1 MSKRIQWISYKGHKI
16 FQVDVRS
23 ISREEQIE
31 TAQAYAELLDKE
43 PDGSVRVLVL
53 AGAFEFHPDVISK
66 VKAYLLQVQP
76 KVKRSALVGVDGI
89 LRVAFEGFF
98 TLARF
103 LGMTMSDERGK
114 PFDKEEEAKEWLIH

>member
-1 MSKRIQWISYKGHKI
+1 MSKRIQWIQHKGQRL

-23 ISREEQIE
+23 IDRDEQLE
-31 TAQAYAELLDKE
+31 TAQAFAELLSKE

-53 AGAFEFHPDVISK
+53 AGDFDFHADVVSK

-89 LRVAFEGFF
+89 LRIAFDGFF

-103 LGMTMSDERGK
+103 LGMTMNEDRGRH
-114 PFDKEEEAKEWLIH
+114 FDKEEEAKDWLIH

>member
-1 MSKRIQWISYKGHKI
+1 MNKRIQWITYKGQKI

-31 TAQAYAELLDKE
+31 TAQAYAELLEKE

-53 AGAFEFHPDVISK
+53 AGEFEFHPDVISK

-103 LGMTMSDERGK
+103 LGMTMNEERGK
-114 PFDKEEEAKEWLIH
+114 PFDKEEDAKEWLTR